1 MKRHVPDIAMLAC
14 LALAFL
20 VYLPGTSGY
29 FLFDDSINIVDNE
42 LIQIQALDLPTLQR
56 AAFSGSAGALGRPLA
71 MLSFALDYHFH
82 GLSPYHFKLTN
93 ILIHLVNGVCVYVLT
108 LLILDTLRRPQLPA
122 SGPDQAR
129 WIGLAVAASW
139 LLHPLNL
146 TGVLYIV
153 QRMTSLA
160 TLFTLL
166 GLISYLYGRRRLSP
180 GKAGWVWI
188 VASFVV
194 FTPLAVFSKENGA
207 LLPVFMLAAECILY
221 RFQAPT
227 PAVRLTLLLL
237 FAASVV
243 LPGAAIVAYL
253 LANPGWLSSG
263 YAIRDFTLGERL
275 LTEPRVLWFYVQQIL
290 VPNLGQLG
298 IFHDDIAVSKG
309 LFEPVTTLYACI
321 GILLLLLLVPM
332 LAKRQPIAA
341 FGIAFFLI
349 GHSLESTALAL
360 ELAHEHR
367 NYLPIY
373 GVLLPL
379 FYYLLLPLRH
389 RQSLK
394 ARQAAALCFVV
405 FLATITL
412 MRAREWGDSLLLKQM
427 AAQNHPGSA
436 RSNMD
441 IAAFYAAL
449 PATTQAEAEEYYR
462 RAYEKYA
469 KAASVSPSDT
479 LGLFGL
485 IDLNARHRLPIEPSW
500 ITALAGRL
508 ERHPFAPNSGNSL
521 ASLAKCQIAGVCVL
535 APEIVE
541 TLVQA
546 ALRNPSLRSDARTQV
561 LFAYSEFL
569 LKKKGDRDG
578 AVKAAYQAIA
588 AYPGALDFR
597 LTLVKLLIN
606 CGMPAEAQL
615 ELNRTR
621 QLDVKQRY
629 GDEVTALQAA
639 LGAQKD
645 K

>member
-1 MKRHVPDIAMLAC
+1 MKRHLPDILMLAC
-14 LALAFL
+14 LALAFF

-29 FLFDDSINIVDNE
+29 FLFDDTINIVDNE
-42 LIQIQALDLPTLQR
+42 LIRIQALDLPTLQR

-93 ILIHLVNGVCVYVLT
+93 ILIHLVNGVCAYVLT
-108 LLILDTLRRPQLPA
+108 LLILDTLCRPQLPA
-122 SGPDQAR
+122 FGPDTAR
-129 WIGLAVAASW
+129 WIGLAVAAAW

-153 QRMTSLA
+153 QRMTSLSA
-160 TLFTLL
+160 LFTFL
-166 GLISYLYGRRRLSP
+166 GLISYLHGRSRLPTAS
-180 GKAGWVWI
+180 GWTWI
-188 VASFVV
+188 LASFLV
-194 FTPLAVFSKENGA
+194 FTPLAVFSKENGV
-207 LLPVFMLAAECILY
+207 LLPAFLLAAECILY

-227 PAVRLTLLLL
+227 LAVRRTLLAL

-253 LANPGWLSSG
+253 LANPDWLTSG
-263 YAIRDFTLGERL
+263 YAIRDFTLTERL
-275 LTEPRVLWFYVQQIL
+275 LTEPRVLWFYLQNIVG
-290 VPNLGQLG
+290 PSPRQLG
-298 IFHDDIAVSKG
+298 IFHDDIAISTS
-309 LFEPVTTLYACI
+309 LLEPVTTLFACV
-321 GILLLLLLVPM
+321 GILLLLLLVPL

-389 RQSLK
+389 RQSLR
-394 ARQAAALCFVV
+394 ARQAAALCFIVL
-405 FLATITL
+405 LATITF
-412 MRAREWGDSLLLKQM
+412 MRAREWGDSLMLKQM
-427 AAQNHPGSA
+427 AAENHPDSA

-449 PATTQAEAEEYYR
+449 PATTQAEAEEFYR

-469 KAASVSPSDT
+469 KAASLSPSDT

-500 ITALAGRL
+500 TTALAGRL

-535 APEIVE
+535 GPEIVE
-541 TLVQA
+541 TLVRA
-546 ALRNPSLRSDARTQV
+546 ALRNPSLQGDARTQV
-561 LFAYSEFL
+561 LFAYSDFL
-569 LKKKGDRDG
+569 LRIKGDRDG
-578 AVKAAYQAIA
+578 AAQAAYQAIA
-588 AYPGALDFR
+588 AYPGGLDFR
-597 LTLVKLLIN
+597 LTLVQLLIN
-606 CGMPAEAQL
+606 CGLPAAAET
-615 ELNRTR
+615 ELTKARA
-621 QLDVKQRY
+621 LDVGGLHSGRI
-629 GDEVTALQAA
+629 GRLQAVLDA
-639 LGAQKD
+639 KED
-645 K
+645 R